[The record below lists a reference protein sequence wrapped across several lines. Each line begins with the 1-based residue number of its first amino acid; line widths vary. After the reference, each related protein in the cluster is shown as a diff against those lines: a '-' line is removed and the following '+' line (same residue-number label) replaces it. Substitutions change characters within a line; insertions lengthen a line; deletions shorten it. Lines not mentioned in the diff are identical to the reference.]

1 VEKRKEVV
9 SVAIYQRG
17 NQWWIE
23 FSYKGKRYREAIGP
37 DEDLARDVLAQ
48 RRVEIRENRFFPDKV
63 KEPDP
68 VRFHDFAKQYL
79 EWAKANKKPL
89 SYRNLLSLMRQVNRE
104 FEQKTI
110 QEITT
115 WQIEKYKAKRKEEA
129 KKPRKKIGEVKNV
142 IPVRQAKVIKPATVN
157 RELALL
163 KHMFTKAIEWGKLK
177 ENPAKKVKLLKGEVR
192 RVRYLMPGEVQILLS
207 NCADHLR
214 PIVTVALNT
223 GMRKGELLALM
234 WNQVNFEQGIITLIE
249 TKNNERRDIPMN
261 ETVKATLKEIEPKG
275 DHVFYD
281 GDGKTFRNVRR
292 SFDTAIRKSKIED
305 FRFHDLRHT
314 FASNLVMEGVD
325 IMTVKELMGHKDLTM
340 TLRYSHLAP
349 NHKTKA
355 VNILDQAWSQFTPQ
369 SEKEKKVQSI
379 RR

>member
-1 VEKRKEVV
+1 M
-9 SVAIYQRG
+9 AIYQRG

-23 FSYKGKRYREAIGP
+23 FRYRKKRYREAIGP

-48 RRVEIRENRFFPDKV
+48 RRVEIRENRFFPEKV

-68 VRFHDFAKQYL
+68 VKFYDFAKQYL

-89 SYRNLLSLMRQVNRE
+89 SYRNLVSLMRQVNRE
-104 FEQKTI
+104 FEEKII

-115 WQIEKYKAKRKEEA
+115 WQIEKYKAKRKEEV
-129 KKPRKKIGEVKNV
+129 KKPRKKNLTKAVKN
-142 IPVRQAKVIKPATVN
+142 ISPGSQAKIIKPATVN

-192 RVRYLMPGEVQILLS
+192 RVRYLMPDEVQRLLS

-223 GMRKGELLALM
+223 GMRKGELLGLM
-234 WNQVNFEQGIITLIE
+234 WNQVNFEQGIITLTE

-261 ETVKATLKEIEPKG
+261 ETVGATLTEIERKG
-275 DHVFYD
+275 DYVFYD

-292 SFDTAIRKSKIED
+292 SFDTAVRKSEIED

-325 IMTVKELMGHKDLTM
+325 IMTVRELMGHKDLTM

-349 NHKTKA
+349 NHKTRA
-355 VNILDQAWSQFTPQ
+355 VNILDRTWTQFRPQ
-369 SEKEKKVQSI
+369 SETVQKVQSI

>member
-1 VEKRKEVV
+1 MAV
-9 SVAIYQRG
+9 YQRG
-17 NQWWIE
+17 GQWWIE
-23 FSYKGKRYREAIGP
+23 LRYRGKRFREAIGP

-68 VRFHDFAKQYL
+68 VKFYDFAKQYL
-79 EWAKANKKPL
+79 EWAKANKKPSGYQKL
-89 SYRNLLSLMRQVNRE
+89 VSLMRQVNRE
-104 FEQKTI
+104 FETRTI

-115 WQIEKYKAKRKEEA
+115 WQIEKYKARRKD
-129 KKPRKKIGEVKNV
+129 EVKT
-142 IPVRQAKVIKPATVN
+142 PRSKGLTKALGTQTKVIKPATVN

-163 KHMFTKAIEWGKLK
+163 KHMFTKAIEWGKLRD
-177 ENPAKKVKLLKGEVR
+177 NPAKKVKLLKGEVR
-192 RVRYLMPGEVQILLS
+192 RVRYLMPEEVQSLLS

-223 GMRKGELLALM
+223 GMRKSELLGLM
-234 WNQVNFEQGIITLIE
+234 WNQVNFEQGIITLTE

-261 ETVKATLKEIEPKG
+261 ETVKAKLKEIERKG

-281 GDGKTFRNVRR
+281 GDGRTFRNVRK
-292 SFDTAIRKSKIED
+292 SFDTAVRKSKIED

-349 NHKTKA
+349 NHKTRA
-355 VNILDQAWSQFTPQ
+355 VNILDSTWTQFTPQ
-369 SEKEKKVQSI
+369 SETAKKVQSI

>member
-1 VEKRKEVV
+1 M
-9 SVAIYQRG
+9 AIYQRG

-23 FSYKGKRYREAIGP
+23 FRYKKKRYREPIGP

-68 VRFHDFAKQYL
+68 VKFYDFAKQYL
-79 EWAKANKKPL
+79 EWAKANKKAL

-104 FEQKTI
+104 FEEKAI

-115 WQIEKYKAKRKEEA
+115 WQIEKYKAKRKEEV
-129 KKPRKKIGEVKNV
+129 KKPRKKNLTKAVKNV
-142 IPVRQAKVIKPATVN
+142 SPGSQAKIIKPATVN

-192 RVRYLMPGEVQILLS
+192 RVRYLMPDEVRRLLS
-207 NCADHLR
+207 NCTDHLK

-223 GMRKGELLALM
+223 GMRKSEILGLT
-234 WNQVNFEQGIITLIE
+234 WNQVNFEQGIITLTD
-249 TKNNERRDIPMN
+249 TKNGERRDIPMN
-261 ETVKATLKEIEPKG
+261 ETVKATLKVVERKG
-275 DHVFYD
+275 DHVFCN
-281 GDGKTFRNVRR
+281 GEGETFANVRR
-292 SFDTAIRKSKIED
+292 SFDTAVRKSMIED
-305 FRFHDLRHT
+305 FRFHDLRHC
-314 FASNLVMEGVD
+314 FASSLIMQGVD

-349 NHKTKA
+349 SHKTKA
-355 VNILDQAWSQFTPQ
+355 VNVLDTAWSQFTPQ